1 MGDSL
6 ARDWV
11 AQSAEY
17 LEIAHEAFRKGW
29 FPVGVRQAQT
39 SVELSLKAA
48 LRWVGIDHPHEH
60 DVADALRASI
70 ERFPGEIRK
79 ELEAILPLSSELARQ
94 RELALYGLEREAK
107 PPSEVF
113 TDRSQT
119 HRFLELAERAL
130 ATVRHL
136 MAARTD

>member
-1 MGDSL
+1 MEDPL

-11 AQSAEY
+11 AQSTEY
-17 LEIAHEAFRKGW
+17 LAIAHGALRRGL
-29 FPVGVRQAQT
+29 FPIAVRQAQT

-60 DVADALRASI
+60 DVADAVLASI
-70 ERFPGEIRK
+70 ERFPGAIRK
-79 ELEAILPLSSELARQ
+79 ELEEILPLSSELARQ

-113 TDRSQT
+113 TDRVQA
-119 HRFLELAERAL
+119 HRFLQLAERAL
-130 ATVRHL
+130 AAVRQL
-136 MAARTD
+136 TAV